1 MDSFTNF
8 HAEDTK
14 EDHHNK
20 IDDLRLSHERNVKND
35 SISAMLD
42 KMTLS
47 TPARTLVSSP
57 VAQREVQTF
66 GEVLTRTPTTP
77 FPAESFV
84 ASCEEEGCLEE
95 GPLGE
100 EEEDLPVPSGG
111 LSGSKSQSDISKEI
125 FKDSSSVDF
134 LSQHGDKKQGE
145 VSRAAVLA
153 RESLYTQFDPLISG
167 RQSIM
172 PPKASI
178 VLEEDD
184 DNLIAMT
191 SPKNISSASTKE
203 MILPIIPT
211 NSPNGGMT
219 KSSHKEKSISALK
232 NIAIATTWESGVTGS
247 STPKSIP
254 DENPGASGDNES
266 MQNNITSGIPASA
279 IKLKEFEFQ
288 ENLLKKDAILSEMM
302 RTVESL
308 EVERDHL
315 TIEINARRE
324 SEDQL
329 KQIICEYDKTIND
342 LIANKELEKSNYG
355 REKSVLENEKNQV
368 MQDLQAVESAFA
380 DLHKKYERTKATIE
394 GFKQNEDTLKKY
406 LEDCTNKLHSQEER
420 YERLKVNAEQTLE
433 KANKEIDNASRS
445 QEAEIARLTAML
457 KRSEM
462 KSNQLERT
470 VEQAM
475 KDKHELTQ
483 VCDDLIAQVGRK

>member
-1 MDSFTNF
+1 M
-8 HAEDTK
+8 
-14 EDHHNK
+14 
-20 IDDLRLSHERNVKND
+20 
-35 SISAMLD
+35 
-42 KMTLS
+42 
-47 TPARTLVSSP
+47 
-57 VAQREVQTF
+57 
-66 GEVLTRTPTTP
+66 G
-77 FPAESFV
+77 
-84 ASCEEEGCLEE
+84 
-95 GPLGE
+95 
-100 EEEDLPVPSGG
+100 
-111 LSGSKSQSDISKEI
+111 
-125 FKDSSSVDF
+125 
-134 LSQHGDKKQGE
+134 
-145 VSRAAVLA
+145 
-153 RESLYTQFDPLISG
+153 
-167 RQSIM
+167 
-172 PPKASI
+172 
-178 VLEEDD
+178 
-184 DNLIAMT
+184 
-191 SPKNISSASTKE
+191 SSASTKE

-219 KSSHKEKSISALK
+219 KSSHEEKSISALK

-266 MQNNITSGIPASA
+266 IQNNNTSGIPASA

-288 ENLLKKDAILSEMM
+288 ENLLKKDAILSEVM

-308 EVERDHL
+308 EVER
-315 TIEINARRE
+315 
-324 SEDQL
+324 DQL

-342 LIANKELEKSNYG
+342 LIASKELEKNDYG
-355 REKSVLENEKNQV
+355 KEKSALENEKNQV

-406 LEDCTNKLHSQEER
+406 LEDCTNKLHNQEER